1 MIFTRDG
8 KILWETA
15 KWEKPKETRDTLC
28 DEDKME
34 RGQTELKRRKQKK
47 KKSKR
52 EKDYGRLRSANE
64 NEKKVKKK
72 KKNEKRRLN

>member
-47 KKSKR
+47 KSNR
-52 EKDYGRLRSANE
+52 DKDYGRLRSANE
-64 NEKKVKKK
+64 NEKKVQKKK
-72 KKNEKRRLN
+72 RKKKEG